1 MSICNDTNLR
11 RHVRRDSK
19 EGALRI
25 HGMSKNQKTKT
36 KLGKSSMLK
45 DHLHERGAAHSEAS
59 RTRLHRAISWLARA
73 EQEDGDP
80 DAQFVFLW
88 IAFNAAY
95 AHEFGQDEPARAQLA
110 TFFASLVAI
119 DGDKRLSKLLFNE
132 FTGPLRTLIANKF
145 VFEPFWKALRD
156 HDASGR
162 WEEQFDAS
170 SKVATRAV
178 LEGKSDLVLS
188 IVCDRLYVLRNQL
201 VHGGATWNSSVNRA
215 QVKDGARILLAIIP
229 AVIEL
234 MLDHP
239 EKDFGEILYPVV

>member
-1 MSICNDTNLR
+1 MTRNSGNASR
-11 RHVRRDSK
+11 
-19 EGALRI
+19 
-25 HGMSKNQKTKT
+25 
-36 KLGKSSMLK
+36 LK
-45 DHLHERGAAHSEAS
+45 DHLHERGAAHSEAT

-73 EQEDGDP
+73 EQDDGDP

-95 AHEFGQDEPARAQLA
+95 AREFGQDEPARAQLA
-110 TFFASLVAI
+110 GFFATLVAM
-119 DGDKRLSKLLFNE
+119 DADHRLSKLLFSE
-132 FTGPLRTLIANKF
+132 FSGPLRTLMANKF

-162 WEEQFDAS
+162 WEQKFDES

-188 IVCDRLYVLRNQL
+188 IVFDRLYVLRNQL

-215 QVKDGARILLAIIP
+215 QVKDGARILLATIP
-229 AVIEL
+229 AIIEL

-239 EKDFGEILYPVV
+239 EQDFGEILYPVV